1 MPAVDDEVSIE
12 GAARLAARIQDAV
25 GRVILDKP
33 EAVRLLVAAL
43 FADQHALIE
52 DVPGVGKTTLAKA
65 LARAAGCRF
74 SRIQFTPDLLPGD
87 ITGTVVHDAER
98 GFHFVPG
105 PLFGQVVLADEIN
118 RASPK
123 TQAALLEAMEERQIT
138 VDRTTHRLPRPF
150 LVLATKNPL
159 EHEGTFPLPEAQID
173 RFGLRVTIGY
183 PSTRA
188 ERSLIAGEA
197 RLTAEALE
205 PVADADAVVR
215 VQAAVRLVH
224 LHEDVAGYMLDLVQA
239 TRRHASVQIGA
250 SPRAALALRDL
261 ARAWAAMEGR
271 DYVRPDDVQALAVP
285 VLAHRLV
292 MKPEAAWQ
300 GEAAAAVVAGLVERL
315 PVPAQPRW

>member
-1 MPAVDDEVSIE
+1 MI
-12 GAARLAARIQDAV
+12 DAV

-43 FADQHALIE
+43 FAGQHALIE

-65 LARAAGCRF
+65 LAHAAGCRF

-87 ITGTVVHDAER
+87 ITGTVVHDPQR
-98 GFHFVPG
+98 GFQFVPG
-105 PLFGQVVLADEIN
+105 PLFGQIVLADEIN
-118 RASPK
+118 RASPR

-138 VDRTTHRLPRPF
+138 VDRITHPLPRPF

-159 EHEGTFPLPEAQID
+159 EHEGTFPLPEAQVD

-183 PSTRA
+183 PGARA
-188 ERSLIAGEA
+188 ERALIMGEA
-197 RLTAEALE
+197 GPAVGALPP
-205 PVADADAVVR
+205 PVADGEAVVR
-215 VQAAVRLVH
+215 AQAAVRRVH
-224 LHEDVAGYMLDLVQA
+224 VHEDVAGYLLSLVQA
-239 TRRHASVQIGA
+239 TRRHPSVQIGA

-261 ARAWAAMEGR
+261 ARAWAAMDGR

-300 GEAAAAVVAGLVERL
+300 GEAGAAVVAELVERL
-315 PVPAQPRW
+315 PVPAEPRW